1 MCGVF
6 AAFLPK
12 ASPHAPPHENSTD
25 ANSHLLSGSVLVQ
38 FRAMDLAIAKHL
50 RRRGVYDTRH
60 LRTSELTFS
69 ERNRNFFEWFHHSVM
84 GFDTEE
90 YRKKFWREVYRTGH
104 VIGDVPYTLDEYLRG
119 RGLAYRNEMS
129 NLLFYA
135 LLLGGCFAAWFMRR
149 QIDKHIRRLKRPG
162 YYERELA
169 RRKELAAER
178 RKLRERRTVNDRPT
192 EEELRI
198 AFRCANESPAAMIR
212 FGSLLEDLECYV
224 DNSAIFDD
232 SGNLVGRRGGIRQYL
247 RDKMPDLS
255 ARYKTVMRYK
265 ALARKFRQ
273 AFGVSDPIPAVALLP
288 DEDVNCMGGEDR
300 EGRKGRDVRKGRK
313 SGEHGEGDNLGKDR
327 NGRKDGDE
335 NKIEKS
341 VKDARNGASEQSS
354 GKTARNAR
362 GSGLREFAS
371 VTVPMEVVEMA
382 GRMLEGCE
390 NSFVSVAAAVEVC
403 IGPDYAP
410 KTDPNA
416 IANAAQNAVASDAQ
430 NAVASDAQNA
440 IAKVTQNAIVSA
452 AQNAIAKANGLA
464 EVSAMAKTG

>member
-1 MCGVF
+1 M
-6 AAFLPK
+6 
-12 ASPHAPPHENSTD
+12 N
-25 ANSHLLSGSVLVQ
+25 Q
-38 FRAMDLAIAKHL
+38 AIAKHL
-50 RRRGVYDTRH
+50 RKRGVYDTRH
-60 LRTSELTFS
+60 LRDSELSFS
-69 ERNRNFFEWFHHSVM
+69 ERNRNFFEWFHQSVM

-104 VIGDVPYTLDEYLRG
+104 VIGDVPYTLDDYLRG

-129 NLLFYA
+129 NLLCYA
-135 LLLGGCFAAWFMRR
+135 LMLGGCFAAWVIRR

-198 AFRCANESPAAMIR
+198 AFRRANESPVAMIR

-232 SGNLVGRRGGIRQYL
+232 DGNLVGRRGGIRQYL

-255 ARYKTVMRYK
+255 VQYKTVMRYK

-288 DEDVNCMGGEDR
+288 DEDENRGIDGKCEGGNSGDER
-300 EGRKGRDVRKGRK
+300 EGGKSGDNREDGKGKKSDELCKGDRSDGHDKGGK
-313 SGEHGEGDNLGKDR
+313 SGEHGGSRTIGNRIKCL
-327 NGRKDGDE
+327 NGSK
-335 NKIEKS
+335 
-341 VKDARNGASEQSS
+341 GAGNRACAKYS
-354 GKTARNAR
+354 GKAAARNA
-362 GSGLREFAS
+362 GLSGVREFAS
-371 VTVPMEVVEMA
+371 VTVPMEVVAMA

-390 NSFVSVAAAVEVC
+390 NSFMSVAAAVEVR

-410 KTDPNA
+410 KTDP
-416 IANAAQNAVASDAQ
+416 D
-430 NAVASDAQNA
+430 A
-440 IAKVTQNAIVSA
+440 IAKVAR
-452 AQNAIAKANGLA
+452 NAIAKANSMVRPRVFA
-464 EVSAMAKTG
+464 RAN